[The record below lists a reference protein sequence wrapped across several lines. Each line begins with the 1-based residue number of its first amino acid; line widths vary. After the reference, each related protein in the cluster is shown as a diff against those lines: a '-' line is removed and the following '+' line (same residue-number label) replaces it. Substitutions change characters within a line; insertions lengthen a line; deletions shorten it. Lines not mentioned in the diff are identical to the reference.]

1 MPIPSDNF
9 PWSNQ
14 KLRLLNTQ
22 DILLVF
28 LFMYFSYIHIIHR
41 VKKYLLCPDYTRKW
55 IIADI
60 C

>member
-14 KLRLLNTQ
+14 RLRLQNTQ

-28 LFMYFSYIHIIHR
+28 LFVHFSYIHIIHR
-41 VKKYLLCPDYTRKW
+41 VKKYSFTVSRLYQEVDNS
-55 IIADI
+55 
-60 C
+60 